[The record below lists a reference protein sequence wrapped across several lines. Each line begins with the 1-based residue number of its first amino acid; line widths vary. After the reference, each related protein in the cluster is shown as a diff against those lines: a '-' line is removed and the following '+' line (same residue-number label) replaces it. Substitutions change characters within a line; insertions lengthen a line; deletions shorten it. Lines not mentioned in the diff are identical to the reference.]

1 MTIELQE
8 NVYSIYKFSPDFIF
22 DNSVLS
28 DDFISI
34 TKTKDELSI
43 VALQD
48 KFTDYVNKED
58 GWRILKILGV
68 LDFNLVG
75 VISKISAILANEG
88 ISVFVVSTFNTDYI
102 LVKEDNA
109 QRALELLKLRNIQ

>member
-1 MTIELQE
+1 MTIELQK
-8 NVYSIYKFSPDFIF
+8 NKYSIYKFPPDYIF
-22 DNSVLS
+22 NFNIFS

-48 KFTDYVNKED
+48 KFTGYVSKED
-58 GWRILKILGV
+58 GWRILKINEV
-68 LDFNLVG
+68 LDFSLVG
-75 VISKISAILANEG
+75 VISKISAVLANEG

-109 QRALELLKLRNIQ
+109 QRALEVLELRNKL